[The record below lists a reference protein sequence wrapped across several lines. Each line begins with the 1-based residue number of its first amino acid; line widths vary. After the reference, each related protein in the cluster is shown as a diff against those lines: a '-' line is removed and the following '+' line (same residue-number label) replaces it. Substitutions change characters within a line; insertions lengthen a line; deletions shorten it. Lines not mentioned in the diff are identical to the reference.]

1 MEYAIPDISLS
12 TAYPDSVQFLYALG
26 NEYKTLKLGLDR
38 VEALLDNLGS
48 PHRAGRFI
56 HVAGTNGKGS
66 TCAMIERALR
76 EAGLR
81 TGLYTSPHLVEPTE
95 RIQIGG
101 AATTPGDFAWAFEQ
115 VHYTAL
121 EMVKTGA
128 LDGHPTYFE
137 TITAMAFLLFRKH
150 QVDLAVFETGMG
162 GRLDATNVVN
172 PELAVLTPIDFD
184 HERFLGSTIPQIA
197 FEKAGILKPGRPAIV
212 ALQRPEALAV
222 IEQRARETG
231 SPLIHASSWRAEDL
245 HQDAYGNRF
254 TATYRDHAVPIE
266 LPLIGAHQ
274 VENALTAISALIHL
288 GIEPAAI
295 QRGLAS
301 TRWPGRL
308 ECVRRRPDIFL
319 DGAHNPAG
327 AAALARYIREFHT
340 NRHVWL
346 LFGAMS
352 DKDLGVL
359 APLLFPLAHELV
371 FTTPNQTRAYAAE
384 SIREQTGEARARVIP
399 APTEA
404 LDAIL
409 REAHPDDA
417 VFITGSLYL
426 VGELRPRLVP

>member
-1 MEYAIPDISLS
+1 MS

-66 TCAMIERALR
+66 TCAMIERALC

-81 TGLYTSPHLVEPTE
+81 TGLYSSPHLVEPTE

-101 AATTPGDFAWAFEQ
+101 APTSPEDFARAFDQ
-115 VHYTAL
+115 VHHAAL
-121 EMVKTGA
+121 EMVKSGA

-150 QVDLAVFETGMG
+150 GVEAVVLETGMG

-184 HERFLGSTIPQIA
+184 HEKFLGSTIPQIA
-197 FEKAGILKPGRPAIV
+197 FEKAGILKPGRPAII

-254 TATYRDHAVPIE
+254 TATYRDHAIPIE

-274 VENALTAISALIHL
+274 VENALTAIAALVHL
-288 GIEPAAI
+288 GIESAAI
-295 QRGLAS
+295 QRGLAA

-308 ECVRRRPDIFL
+308 ECVRRRPDVFL

-340 NRHVWL
+340 NRRVWM

-352 DKDLGVL
+352 DKDLSVL
-359 APLLFPLAHELV
+359 APLLFPLAHELI
-371 FTTPNQTRAYAAE
+371 FTTPNQARAYAAGTL
-384 SIREQTGEARARVIP
+384 REQTGETRARVIP
-399 APTEA
+399 SPAEA
-404 LDAIL
+404 LDTIL
-409 REAHPDDA
+409 REARAEDA